1 MYAGKDRAG
10 EVWVD
15 LTGTRTEHISIEED
29 GFAVFLSMEAVCP
42 YGRFQKKTSNNLVPS
57 SRN

>member
-29 GFAVFLSMEAVCP
+29 GFAVFPVNGGSVSIWGLPKEDVE
-42 YGRFQKKTSNNLVPS
+42 
-57 SRN
+57 